1 MIEFLQNYHL
11 AGIVIGLCTFLVIGL
26 FHPLV
31 IKGEYYFGVRIWWA
45 FLAVGIVCGFLAWW
59 VDDLFWS
66 VILGVTG
73 FSSFWGIGEILS
85 SASEWRRVG
94 FRVTQSG
101 NIDLETKTT

>member
-45 FLAVGIVCGFLAWW
+45 FLAVGIVC
-59 VDDLFWS
+59 
-66 VILGVTG
+66 
-73 FSSFWGIGEILS
+73 
-85 SASEWRRVG
+85 
-94 FRVTQSG
+94 
-101 NIDLETKTT
+101 

>member
-73 FSSFWGIGEILS
+73 FSSFWGIGEIF
-85 SASEWRRVG
+85 EQRKRVEKG
-94 FRVTQSG
+94 WFPHNPKR
-101 NIDLETKTT
+101 KY

>member
-59 VDDLFWS
+59 VDDLFWR
-66 VILGVTG
+66 
-73 FSSFWGIGEILS
+73 FLS
-85 SASEWRRVG
+85 SANGWRRVG